1 MARKRK
7 TTDDDTE
14 ATGFASHSWMLERLH
29 EAQEADKDNREQ
41 GRECQDFVDK
51 RDGQWEENWWSN
63 CDGKPRYTFDLVSPI
78 LDQVQASVAKSDFD
92 IRVIPA
98 SGQASKETAKTFD
111 GLVRNIEAISNAR
124 EAYMAASKKSVK
136 VGIGGWCVTQDYVE
150 GDSFDQD
157 LLIEKIPDWINSVW
171 LGPHTEQDGS
181 DAPYAFRLVGLSK
194 DEFRRKYPDRSASA
208 GVSGNK
214 GSRSYYYRN
223 DLVMVGQFYYL
234 EESTRTLVQVEGPDG
249 SVAVFDADSDEYKAL
264 ADEMADAGLKET
276 GRRKRTRKCVYVR
289 EFDANGWIDEP
300 QKTVFENWIP
310 LVPLYANFDVTD
322 EGKVI
327 WYGAV
332 EKLIDPQRVFN
343 YSLSREI
350 EEGAFAPRAKLLMT
364 AEQAAGHE
372 AELATL
378 NTNSDPVQLYN
389 HVPDQA
395 PPSKINGAEV
405 NAGLAR
411 ISEAMQALVGVSAGM
426 FAANMGENPGLQSG
440 KAIDALQDRGDWG
453 NNKYIEARTI
463 AQRHTGRILV
473 DAIPRVYLPAR
484 QVRLLSEDGSQ
495 DFAVIGVQGV
505 DRQTGKPVVLNDLS
519 VGIYDVTC
527 EAGPAFSNRQSQTVT
542 ALTEVGAIDPSVIQ
556 MGGDILL
563 KNIPSPGMDQL
574 AERKRL
580 QLVMQ
585 GVIPPDQ
592 LTDEEKAMVQG
603 MQGQQQ
609 PDPNMVLAMAEQA
622 KANADMVAAQTKQM
636 EAQAAIQQ
644 KEKELQIKA
653 FEAET
658 DRYKTD
664 IERAKAMAE
673 IKGKGA
679 QAAKLLAEAEAIDI
693 DNDMKTSGVHA
704 LAEKAKGAAGGEG

>member
-14 ATGFASHSWMLERLH
+14 ATGYASHTWMLERLH

-41 GRECQDFVDK
+41 GRECQDFADK
-51 RDGQWEENWWSN
+51 RDGQWEENWWTN
-63 CDGKPRYTFDLVSPI
+63 CDGKPRYTFDLVTPI
-78 LDQVQASVAKSDFD
+78 LDQVQASIAKSDFD

-111 GLVRNIEAISNAR
+111 GLVRNTQSISNAV
-124 EAYMAASKKSVK
+124 EIYNAASKKSVK
-136 VGIGGWCVTQDYVE
+136 VGVAGWAVSQKYVE

-157 LLIEKIPDWINSVW
+157 LVIEGVPDWINSVW

-194 DEFRRKYPDRSASA
+194 DEFKRQYPERSPSA
-208 GVSGNK
+208 GLSSNSGT
-214 GSRSYYYRN
+214 RSYFHRH

-234 EESTRTLVQVEGPDG
+234 EESTRTLVQVESPDG
-249 SVAVFDADSDEYKAL
+249 NVAVFDADSEEYKAL
-264 ADEMADAGLKET
+264 ADEMADAGLKEV
-276 GRRKRTRKCVYVR
+276 GRRKRTKKCVYMR
-289 EFDANGWIDEP
+289 KFDANDWLEEP

-310 LVPLYANFDVTD
+310 LVPLYANFDVAD
-322 EGKVI
+322 EGKVL

-350 EEGAFAPRAKLLMT
+350 EEGAFAPRAKYWMT

-372 AELATL
+372 ETLATL

-389 HVPDQA
+389 ADGEVP
-395 PPSKINGAEV
+395 PPQQQGGAEV

-440 KAIDALQDRGDWG
+440 KAIEALQDRGDWG

-585 GVIPPDQ
+585 GVVPEDQ
-592 LTDEEKAMVQG
+592 LTDEEKALLQG

-609 PDPNMVLAMAEQA
+609 PDPNTLIAMAEMEKARAQQMEAETKHVQTIETLKIDAYKAETERYKADIDRAKALALIETEQA
-622 KANADMVAAQTKQM
+622 KA
-636 EAQAAIQQ
+636 
-644 KEKELQIKA
+644 
-653 FEAET
+653 
-658 DRYKTD
+658 
-664 IERAKAMAE
+664 
-673 IKGKGA
+673 
-679 QAAKLLAEAEAIDI
+679 AKLLEDAKAVRVSTALDAFGAI
-693 DNDMKTSGVHA
+693 
-704 LAEKAKGAAGGEG
+704 GAAQPVMQ